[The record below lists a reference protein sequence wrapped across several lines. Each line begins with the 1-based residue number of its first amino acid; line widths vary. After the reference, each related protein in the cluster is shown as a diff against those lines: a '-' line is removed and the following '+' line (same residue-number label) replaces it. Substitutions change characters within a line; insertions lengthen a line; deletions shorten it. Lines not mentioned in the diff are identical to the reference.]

1 MIVAG
6 RPLRGAFLFASSF
19 AALACG
25 TSGADTSAKADS
37 TKRAA
42 AASTPH
48 VDSVSRAPFGTAPD
62 GTPVEVFTLTNK
74 NGVEARILSYGGIIQ
89 SLKTPDRTGKMDDVV
104 LGFDDMAGYVK
115 SSPYFGAIVGRY
127 GNRIARGRFTLD
139 GKTYKLAINNP
150 PNSLHGGVK
159 GFDKVVWHAEPF
171 RSDSGAGV
179 VLTHTSPD
187 GDEGFPGT
195 LNAKVTYVL
204 NDSNEIAINYEA
216 TTDKAT
222 PVNLTN
228 HTYWNLAGD
237 GRRNILGHVL
247 AIPASEIVPVDSTLI
262 PTGELMKVAKTPFD
276 FRAPTPIGARIDSN
290 HIQLKYGRGY
300 DHTWVIDRADE
311 TGLVRAAHVM
321 EPTTGRT
328 LDIYT
333 TEPGVQFYTGNFLD
347 GTAVGKSGHVYKY
360 RYGLALET
368 HHFPDSPNQPK
379 FPSVILR
386 PGQVYKTTT
395 VFKLGTTH

>member
-1 MIVAG
+1 MIVG
-6 RPLRGAFLFASSF
+6 RRPLRGTFLIASAL
-19 AALACG
+19 AALACQG
-25 TSGADTSAKADS
+25 DAGAKTDSAAGKGS
-37 TKRAA
+37 TATHAKG
-42 AASTPH
+42 

-62 GTPVEVFTLTNK
+62 GTPVEVFTLTNA
-74 NGVEARILSYGGIIQ
+74 NGLEARILSYGGIVQ

-104 LGFDDMAGYVK
+104 LGFDDLAGYVK

-139 GKTYKLAINNP
+139 GKTYKLAINNA
-150 PNSLHGGVK
+150 PNSLHGGIK

-171 RSDSGAGV
+171 KSDSGVGV

-195 LNAKVTYVL
+195 LNAKVTYTL
-204 NDSNEIAINYEA
+204 TDQNELRIDYEA
-216 TTDKAT
+216 TTDKPT
-222 PVNLTN
+222 PINLTN

-237 GRRNILGHVL
+237 GKRDILGHVL
-247 AIPASEIVPVDSTLI
+247 AIPASGIVAVDSTLI
-262 PTGELMKVAKTPFD
+262 PTGEIMKVAGTPFD
-276 FRAPTPIGARIDSN
+276 FRAPTPIGARIDSS
-290 HIQLKYGRGY
+290 HIQLRYGRGY
-300 DHTWVIDRADE
+300 DHTFVLDRADQ
-311 TGLVRAAHVM
+311 TSLVRAAHVT

-368 HHFPDSPNQPK
+368 HHFPDSPNQPS

-386 PGQVYKTTT
+386 PGQVYRTKT
-395 VFKLGTTH
+395 VFKLGTTP